1 MQIWF
6 QSSDTGGKT
15 SYPHGREDG
24 CALRGEALGTGC
36 VHARGEVQARRLSQG
51 PQVDFKGGG
60 GRETPG
66 QPKFESVARRIGMA
80 GPALGQVLSLG
91 DDFGKTDYC
100 IRFPPLTQIP
110 QWERKLH
117 RNASQGSNLGS
128 NRTASSMKRSPAVNQ
143 SPAVNRGPGP
153 PPLILFLPP
162 RESQRN
168 WYQSERYLST
178 WLWRGSGST
187 LLHRHL
193 RPWEGHRD
201 GGMCV
206 FGFS

>member
-1 MQIWF
+1 MRPPG
-6 QSSDTGGKT
+6 SRS
-15 SYPHGREDG
+15 
-24 CALRGEALGTGC
+24 LRA
-36 VHARGEVQARRLSQG
+36 
-51 PQVDFKGGG
+51 
-60 GRETPG
+60 
-66 QPKFESVARRIGMA
+66 
-80 GPALGQVLSLG
+80 SLG
-91 DDFGKTDYC
+91 GLGWQAQHWD
-100 IRFPPLTQIP
+100 RFSRWVMILERLTIAFDSHPLTQIP

-117 RNASQGSNLGS
+117 RSASQGSNLGS